1 MERKMFEWYRPSGG
15 WTGHL
20 RTLGLALT
28 LTLIVRTVLAEPY
41 VVPTG
46 SMVPTLLAGDRIL
59 ASKFPYGFG
68 KFASPIGL
76 MPNFGGRLL
85 NAPPK
90 RGDVVVFRLPAD
102 TATTYVKRVIGLPG
116 ERVEMRRGQLYIDGQ
131 LVPRRLVGPVTT
143 EVAGRL
149 VSQLHYVETLPNGR
163 EHDILKISDD
173 QPLDNTGEFVV
184 PLRSYFVM
192 GDNRDD
198 SLDSR
203 VPANAGGVGFV
214 PEENLVGR
222 VDLVL
227 FSRDPEVASSEA
239 AHWSGAFR
247 RSRLLSAVR

>member
-1 MERKMFEWYRPSGG
+1 MFEWCRPQGG
-15 WTGHL
+15 WMSHL
-20 RTLGLALT
+20 RILGLALT
-28 LTLIVRTVLAEPY
+28 LTLIVRTVVAEPY

-59 ASKFPYGFG
+59 ASKYPYGFSRY
-68 KFASPIGL
+68 ASPVGF
-76 MPNFGGRLL
+76 MPNFGGRVL
-85 NAPPK
+85 NVPPK
-90 RGDVVVFRLPAD
+90 RGDVVVFRLPTD

-116 ERVEMRRGQLYIDGQ
+116 ERLEMRHGQLYIDGQ
-131 LVPRRLVGPVTT
+131 MVPRRLVGPVTT
-143 EVAGRL
+143 EVGGRL
-149 VSQLHYVETLPNGR
+149 VSLLHYVETLPNGR

-173 QPLDNTGEFVV
+173 QPLDNTGQFVV

-227 FSRDPEVASSEA
+227 FSRDPDVGS
-239 AHWSGAFR
+239 WDIPNWPGAFR
-247 RSRLLSAVR
+247 QSRLLTAVR

>member
-1 MERKMFEWYRPSGG
+1 MFDWCRPQSG
-15 WTGHL
+15 WMSHL
-20 RTLGLALT
+20 RILGLALT
-28 LTLIVRTVLAEPY
+28 LTLIVRTVVAEPY

-59 ASKFPYGFG
+59 ASKYPYGFSRY
-68 KFASPIGL
+68 ASPVGF
-76 MPNFGGRLL
+76 MPNFGGRVL
-85 NAPPK
+85 NVPPK
-90 RGDVVVFRLPAD
+90 RGDVVVFRLPTD

-116 ERVEMRRGQLYIDGQ
+116 ERLEMRHGQLYIDGQ
-131 LVPRRLVGPVTT
+131 MVPRRLVGPVTT
-143 EVAGRL
+143 EVGGRL
-149 VSQLHYVETLPNGR
+149 VSLLHYVETLPNGR

-173 QPLDNTGEFVV
+173 QPLDNTGQFVV

-227 FSRDPEVASSEA
+227 FSRDPDVGS
-239 AHWSGAFR
+239 WDIPNWPGAFR
-247 RSRLLSAVR
+247 QSRLLTAVR